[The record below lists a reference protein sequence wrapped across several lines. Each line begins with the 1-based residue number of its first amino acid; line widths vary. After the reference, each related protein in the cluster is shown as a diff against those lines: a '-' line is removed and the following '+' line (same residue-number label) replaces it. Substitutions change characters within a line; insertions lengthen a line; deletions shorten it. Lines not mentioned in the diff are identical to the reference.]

1 MQFDIE
7 SDRNTKLAQ
16 VESQLAFV
24 DDKVT
29 DWHHQD
35 QKRFVLLQERLAAST
50 QYVDKYR
57 QEREYEESAFT
68 SELTSLEAKI
78 AQKFADE
85 RKEEIEMEKRMV
97 SLMNERFGQ
106 LRSLLAEESK
116 TRFDTLE
123 NLKSCLE
130 NGFPK
135 LNDEIKMEQ
144 MQREESDLNVQKK
157 ISEESERVA

>member
-130 NGFPK
+130 NDFPK